1 MKWDAYDDIRTPA
14 AWLDQAKELTETPRS
29 RRRTWSPRAKGAL
42 LAACLCA
49 AVVGTAFAAAL
60 IWGTPVTIILPDETN
75 YLVQA
80 DITHLSPEEYSPA
93 IQSALAALDPD
104 DPNSGNNL
112 YQDSWA
118 DCADFLGFDLLG
130 HPWLDYGYD
139 WSGSGHDMTP
149 DNAVDHPFYANV
161 TGADG
166 HLQWAEVRASRRV
179 DGVEFSLGASIYGEG
194 YPSDIPTMAEG
205 WDAPGQSYQMACG
218 LEAQIVT
225 SQKEPLTQVYFATE
239 HVQYW
244 LTATVGEEG
253 GGLVREYLDQ
263 FYAIGDNT

>member
-1 MKWDAYDDIRTPA
+1 
-14 AWLDQAKELTETPRS
+14 
-29 RRRTWSPRAKGAL
+29 
-42 LAACLCA
+42 
-49 AVVGTAFAAAL
+49 
-60 IWGTPVTIILPDETN
+60 
-75 YLVQA
+75 
-80 DITHLSPEEYSPA
+80 
-93 IQSALAALDPD
+93 
-104 DPNSGNNL
+104 
-112 YQDSWA
+112 
-118 DCADFLGFDLLG
+118 
-130 HPWLDYGYD
+130 
-139 WSGSGHDMTP
+139 MTP

>member
-1 MKWDAYDDIRTPA
+1 MKWDAFDDIRTPA
-14 AWLDQAKELTETPRS
+14 AWLDQAKELTETPRR

-218 LEAQIVT
+218 LDAQIV
-225 SQKEPLTQVYFATE
+225 PHYP
-239 HVQYW
+239 
-244 LTATVGEEG
+244 
-253 GGLVREYLDQ
+253 
-263 FYAIGDNT
+263 I